1 MSFQYL
7 SISQTG
13 KDNNIHII
21 TLHKPPEN
29 RLNIAACQEIIR
41 AYRTVVCTSTP
52 TPSASA
58 LEYPLSLP
66 SIQLTIPPR
75 PRKPT
80 SAATHQAP

>member
-29 RLNIAACQEIIR
+29 RLNIAACQELIR
-41 AYRTVVCTSTP
+41 AYRTVVCTNP
-52 TPSASA
+52 THRS
-58 LEYPLSLP
+58 PLLVISCHSQHP
-66 SIQLTIPPR
+66 N
-75 PRKPT
+75 
-80 SAATHQAP
+80 